1 MKKWITESS
10 QEVYSHP
17 HLSIVEDTI
26 RILPDEVVGERF
38 ITIKGKDV
46 ALIVPIKEHNEEQF
60 FGLVYQYRHSWR
72 TMSWEIPA
80 GLREENEDIKIT
92 AQRELEEETGLR
104 CSVFSLSHLI
114 SFRSNSI
121 SQAVYY
127 VFEVKTFEEGLSHPE
142 DTEDLYFA
150 WKRRDEVLA
159 MLRDGQISH
168 GPTYVGLL
176 WYFQFS
182 KGSEK
187 EALF

>member
-10 QEVYSHP
+10 REVYSHP
-17 HLSIVEDTI
+17 HLSIVEDNI
-26 RILPDEVVGERF
+26 RILPDEIVGERF

-46 ALIVPIKEHNEEQF
+46 ALILPIKEHSGDQF
-60 FGLVYQYRHSWR
+60 FGLVHQYRYSWG

-104 CSVFSLSHLI
+104 CSPDNLLALM
-114 SFRSNSI
+114 SFRSNAI

-150 WKRRDEVLA
+150 WKRREEVSD
-159 MLRDGQISH
+159 MLRDGVISH
-168 GPTYVGLL
+168 GPTYTGLL

-182 KGSEK
+182 KGTE
-187 EALF
+187 